1 MQLTRR
7 MTVGYRLSLR
17 NVASEVASLL
27 GSSDPAAEAVLR
39 RGVTRAQAVFRGL
52 RDRQIFCNRL
62 RDSAYRERVAFEIL
76 STEQTYVDS
85 LAICVDVYL
94 RPLEVGLVV
103 CLFVSNWLFVFHFF
117 LLLLMREQAAAAA
130 GRHVVSEERIAVM
143 FRGLETILASNR
155 LLLASLGR
163 RLERWHPNT
172 CVGDVFGLIESFLP
186 HYTEYIQN
194 YTEAV
199 RTLKREQRKK
209 PFKGGRVAPIAH
221 SSSHKTKQSFCRG
234 KSWIR
239 GARAASWTSF

>member
-1 MQLTRR
+1 

-27 GSSDPAAEAVLR
+27 GSSDPATEAVLR

-103 CLFVSNWLFVFHFF
+103 CLFVSNFPF
-117 LLLLMREQAAAAA
+117 LSSLKSLKSSTGGGGGGAARGERGADRGHVSGSGDDPGLKPAAPGLSGAAA
-130 GRHVVSEERIAVM
+130 GAVASQHVRRRR
-143 FRGLETILASNR
+143 FRA
-155 LLLASLGR
+155 
-163 RLERWHPNT
+163 
-172 CVGDVFGLIESFLP
+172 D
-186 HYTEYIQN
+186 
-194 YTEAV
+194 
-199 RTLKREQRKK
+199 
-209 PFKGGRVAPIAH
+209 
-221 SSSHKTKQSFCRG
+221 
-234 KSWIR
+234 
-239 GARAASWTSF
+239 